1 MSTNASTLSTVS
13 SLTSNSTPP
22 SGRTSPSSTLS
33 NAGWGSQ
40 NIPSVSIPSTD
51 HLEHSATINPRPIVS
66 VDVPIYAHRLREGT
80 LREIERDALHS
91 LLYSPHIHRILESHL
106 NDNSPLWSTTRIYI
120 QVQRLCT
127 LLDLASSPS
136 SIGRRCNTLR
146 AIQRTIQEDLFSLFH
161 QFHMPEFIA
170 DVERYSAELTAAT
183 NPQIIPS
190 ASSSPLTAAIEL
202 AIQNAEL
209 NHEVLTE
216 GTIQGTPVD
225 GPLHSNHPRYAETC
239 FECHHLGH
247 IRVNCQ
253 WYVCPICK
261 VNRPGHPQYRCPLN
275 HRTSRPSSSSS
286 SSSSTRPRPIPPPR
300 SHHMHH
306 GNSHPPRR
314 THRPSPPRS
323 PSPIEDF
330 DYDDVAISN
339 MTGSPV
345 GSYVYF

>member
-1 MSTNASTLSTVS
+1 MPSPPSLHIKSSTPLSSALNPSLTSTTTMSINASTLSTIS

-40 NIPSVSIPSTD
+40 DIPIVPTSPAD
-51 HLEHSATINPRPIVS
+51 RMEHSTTMNPHPIVS
-66 VDVPIYAHRLREGT
+66 IDVPIYAHHLREGT
-80 LREIERDALHS
+80 LRESERDALHS

-106 NDNSPLWSTTRIYI
+106 DDNSPLWSATRIYI
-120 QVQRLCT
+120 QIQWLRT

-136 SIGRRCNTLR
+136 SISRCCNTLR

-161 QFHMPEFIA
+161 QFHMPEFVA

-183 NPQIIPS
+183 NPQVIPS

-209 NHEVLTE
+209 DHEVLTE
-216 GTIQGTPVD
+216 GTILGTPVD
-225 GPLHSNHPRYAETC
+225 SPLHSNHPRYSETC
-239 FECHHLGH
+239 FKCHHLGH
-247 IRVNCQ
+247 ICINCQ

-275 HRTSRPSSSSS
+275 HRTSRSASSSS
-286 SSSSTRPRPIPPPR
+286 SSSST
-300 SHHMHH
+300 
-306 GNSHPPRR
+306 
-314 THRPSPPRS
+314 
-323 PSPIEDF
+323 
-330 DYDDVAISN
+330 
-339 MTGSPV
+339 
-345 GSYVYF
+345 